1 MASRARKKRPS
12 GRPKERALTEERIVA
27 AALQLI
33 DSSELASFSLRDVA
47 RSLNVYPTAIYWYV
61 KSRDELLGKVVA
73 YATRDVIPPSSNT
86 DWKVWLRDMCH
97 RYRRAIQ
104 KHPNIAPLIGS
115 QMRSNAGIR
124 ADFIDGVLTALAAAG
139 FPDERIVD
147 AYNVIIGA
155 LVGFICQEL
164 AALPAE
170 NQAKWAEAHR
180 KRVSMLD
187 VIQHQALARHLPR
200 MANKA
205 FIVRWSNGTEVPL
218 DTSFDLFID
227 VIILGL
233 EQTLKARR

>member
-1 MASRARKKRPS
+1 MASRARKKRPA
-12 GRPKERALTEERIVA
+12 GRPKESGLTEEKIVA

-33 DSSELASFSLRDVA
+33 DSSDLASFSLRDVA
-47 RSLNVYPTAIYWYV
+47 RTLEVYPTAVYWHV
-61 KSRDELLGKVVA
+61 KSRDELLGRVVA
-73 YATRDVIPPSSNT
+73 YATRDVAPPAADV
-86 DWKVWLRDMCH
+86 DWKVWLRDVCH

-124 ADFIDGVLTALAAAG
+124 ADFVDGVLTALTAAG
-139 FPDERIVD
+139 FPAERLVE
-147 AYNVIIGA
+147 AYNVVIGA

-170 NQAKWAEAHR
+170 NQEKWAEAHR
-180 KRVSMLD
+180 KRVSTLD
-187 VIQHQALARHLPR
+187 VIEHPALARHLPR

-227 VIILGL
+227 VIINGL
-233 EQTLKARR
+233 EHTLKARR